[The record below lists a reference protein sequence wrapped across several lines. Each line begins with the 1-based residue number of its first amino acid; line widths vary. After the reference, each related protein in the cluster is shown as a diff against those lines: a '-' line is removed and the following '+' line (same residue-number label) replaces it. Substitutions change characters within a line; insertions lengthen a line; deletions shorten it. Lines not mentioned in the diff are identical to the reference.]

1 MSGVIYLKWSPSLKD
16 QFHERSK
23 LEDKPKVVGNNVM
36 EMILQEGHDFIK
48 SESKRE
54 NHFDKINER
63 ELVAQTNMNPFMTSN
78 YLEDL
83 QVQEDFLTPQNSNSM
98 KNENR
103 N

>member
-1 MSGVIYLKWSPSLKD
+1 MSGVIYLKWSPSLKA

-23 LEDKPKVVGNNVM
+23 LEDKPKVIGHNVM
-36 EMILQEGHDFIK
+36 ETILQEGHDFIK

-54 NHFDKINER
+54 NHFHKINER

-83 QVQEDFLTPQNSNSM
+83 QVQEDFLTPQN
-98 KNENR
+98 
-103 N
+103 

>member
-1 MSGVIYLKWSPSLKD
+1 MSGVIYLKWSPSLKE

-23 LEDKPKVVGNNVM
+23 LEDKPKVIGDNVM
-36 EMILQEGHDFIK
+36 ETILQEGHDFIK

-54 NHFDKINER
+54 NHFHKINER

-98 KNENR
+98 QTG
-103 N
+103 

>member
-1 MSGVIYLKWSPSLKD
+1 MSGVIYLKWSPSLKE

-23 LEDKPKVVGNNVM
+23 LEDKPKVIGDNVM
-36 EMILQEGHDFIK
+36 ETILQEGNDFIK

-54 NHFDKINER
+54 NHFHKINER

-98 KNENR
+98 QTG
-103 N
+103 